1 MVLDS
6 GSTAV
11 EGKRGETANQRWGQI
26 LKEWLTLLKNADFFF
41 FFWNEAS
48 LKRVIVPTGL
58 GRVKR
63 DRIQLRRVNQSLLEK
78 DVQKIKV

>member
-1 MVLDS
+1 M
-6 GSTAV
+6 
-11 EGKRGETANQRWGQI
+11 
-26 LKEWLTLLKNADFFF
+26 
-41 FFWNEAS
+41 
-48 LKRVIVPTGL
+48 KRVIVPTGL